1 IGLLVGSVRYLVVIS
16 SQRSNQPQLIR
27 WCLVENERG
36 ETTDSRSL
44 VVKILRVGSFEPEVR
59 AVAGNAPIPRET
71 IGVIAEAD
79 LVVCVVVAAITRD
92 QFSLAASL
100 KPRAGYY
107 VEDAIGAVAIFRV
120 VTSPLYFEVIDILG
134 VELRSN
140 VGRNV
145 CVGNGNTIKEP
156 CDLMP
161 TANVQLIVDHH
172 GTR

>member
-1 IGLLVGSVRYLVVIS
+1 MIEGRDGEDDSGAKCMQPSEVCKGIPLVFDVANSIGLLVGSVRYLVVIS

-92 QFSLAASL
+92 QFSLAAS
-100 KPRAGYY
+100 
-107 VEDAIGAVAIFRV
+107 
-120 VTSPLYFEVIDILG
+120 
-134 VELRSN
+134 
-140 VGRNV
+140 
-145 CVGNGNTIKEP
+145 
-156 CDLMP
+156 
-161 TANVQLIVDHH
+161 
-172 GTR
+172 